1 MKHIQPF
8 QVFPVIPE
16 PLSFL
21 DTLSRNLWWSWQ
33 NDAKELYKRIDP
45 KLWEKSE
52 QNPIVFLTNT
62 PKERLEELAKDESFL
77 VHQKRIRD
85 NFVIAVLQRLNVPG
99 SPFQQDDVIA
109 YFSMEFGIHECIPLF
124 AGGLG
129 VLAGD
134 HLKAASDLM
143 LPMVGVGLLYK
154 HGYFRQ
160 FLSQDGMQQEEYP
173 ETDLYKIPV
182 EKALDLSGKSLYV
195 TVNGPNGNIRARV
208 WKVNIGRVPLYLLDT
223 NLPDNPPEIRDITA
237 NLYPANQNKRVAQ
250 EVLLGIGGMRALAA
264 MGIFP
269 TVVHLNEGHCTFASI
284 ERIDQ
289 IISKHN
295 VDLKTALEIVP
306 RSTVFTTHTPVIAG
320 HDVFPTDIV
329 KPYLQIYKEKLETS
343 EKEILSWGKPAWKD
357 SEGQFSMF
365 ILGLK
370 MAQYCNGVSKLHGSV
385 ARKMW
390 SHVWPERPVDEIPIT
405 HITNGVHVPS
415 WISHEISLLLD
426 RYLGSGWNKHPWDPA
441 LMNRIDGIYDEELW
455 HIHEIN
461 RTRLVRKCRELMI
474 KQYEKRNTPKLIM
487 NDVESVL
494 DQDALTIVF
503 ARRFAT
509 YKRSHLLFMDP
520 ERLESI
526 LTSKTHP
533 VQIIFAGKAHP
544 KDQEGKDLI
553 KYVIRFAQKPE
564 LRHHLIFLEDYD
576 INIARML
583 VQGADV
589 WLNTPRRPFEACG
602 TSGMKS
608 AINGGLNVGI
618 LDGWWCEGYSEG
630 RGWRIGKGEE
640 YFDSEYQDNV
650 ESQALYNVLSDEVIP
665 CFYDKKNNN
674 YSQIW
679 LSKMKES
686 MKMAMQY
693 FCSHVMVANYNKKF
707 YISSAK
713 NNRDL
718 LSNNSSKA
726 RALSFQ
732 RERLQSLWKLIS
744 IKPPKRKDQGPFR
757 VDDTIYVS
765 TEVFLGEIIPE
776 EVEVQLYY
784 GRIQSVDS
792 VTDGKA
798 EIMTVEKN
806 LGNGNYIY
814 NCAITCCD
822 TGRFGLTARVMPKGD
837 EWIKSTQEF
846 LTWA

>member
-8 QVFPVIPE
+8 QVFPIIPE

-62 PKERLEELAKDESFL
+62 PKERLEELAVDGSFL
-77 VHQKRIRD
+77 AHQKRIRD
-85 NFVIAVLQRLNVPG
+85 NFVISVLQKLDKPD
-99 SPFQQDDVIA
+99 SPFQHNDNIA

-143 LPMVGVGLLYK
+143 LPMTGVGLLYK

-208 WKVNIGRVPLYLLDT
+208 WKLSIGRIPLYLLDT

-237 NLYPANQNKRVAQ
+237 NLYPANQNKRLAQ
-250 EVLLGIGGMRALAA
+250 EVLLGIGGMRALAG

-269 TVVHLNEGHCTFASI
+269 SVVHLNEGHSTFAGI
-284 ERIDQ
+284 ERIAQ

-295 VDLKTALEIVP
+295 VDYKTALEIVP

-320 HDVFPTDIV
+320 HDVFPAEIV
-329 KPYLQIYKEKLETS
+329 KPYLESYKEELETS
-343 EKEILSWGKPAWKD
+343 EKEILSLGKPAWKD

-365 ILGLK
+365 ILGLR
-370 MAQYCNGVSKLHGSV
+370 MAQYCNGVSELHGSV

-390 SHVWPERPVDEIPIT
+390 SHVWPGKPVDEIPIS

-415 WISHEISLLLD
+415 WISYEISLLLD
-426 RYLGSGWNKHPWDPA
+426 RYLGTGWNKHPWDPA
-441 LMNRIDGIYDEELW
+441 IMNRIDGIYDEELW
-455 HIHEIN
+455 HVHEMN
-461 RTRLVRKCRELMI
+461 RTRLIRKCRELMI
-474 KQYEKRNTPKLIM
+474 KQYEKRNTPKMIM

-553 KYVIRFAQKPE
+553 KFVIRFAQKPE
-564 LRHHLIFLEDYD
+564 LRHHLIFLENYD
-576 INIARML
+576 INTARIL

-602 TSGMKS
+602 TSGMKA

-618 LDGWWCEGYSEG
+618 LDGWWCEGYSEE

-650 ESQALYNVLSDEVIP
+650 ESQALYNVLTDEVIP
-665 CFYDKKNNN
+665 CFYDKKSNN
-674 YSQIW
+674 YSQVW

-686 MKMAMQY
+686 MKMAMQN
-693 FCSHVMVANYNKKF
+693 FCSHVMVSNYTKHC
-707 YISSAK
+707 YVSSAE
-713 NNRDL
+713 NNRNL
-718 LSNNSSKA
+718 LLNSAAEA
-726 RALSFQ
+726 RAHSLQ
-732 RERLQSLWKLIS
+732 RERLRSLWKLIR
-744 IKPPKRKDQGPFR
+744 IEPPKRKDQGPFR
-757 VDDTIYVS
+757 VGDTVNVS

-776 EVEVQLYY
+776 EVDVQVYY
-784 GRIQSVDS
+784 GRIHSVDS
-792 VTDGKA
+792 VTDGKS
-798 EIMTVEKN
+798 EGMIVEEN
-806 LGNGNYIY
+806 LGNGCYIY
-814 NCAITCCD
+814 SCAITCSD
-822 TGRFGLTARVMPKGD
+822 TGRFGLTARVIPKGD
-837 EWIKSTQEF
+837 DWIKNTQDF

>member
-1 MKHIQPF
+1 MKNIQPF
-8 QVFPVIPE
+8 QVFPIIPE

-33 NDAKELYKRIDP
+33 SDAKELYKRIDP

-52 QNPIVFLTNT
+52 HNPIVFLTNT
-62 PKERLEELAKDESFL
+62 PKERLEELAEDGSFL
-77 VHQKRIRD
+77 VHQKRIEENFKNSVLSKPDMQGSIFQHDD
-85 NFVIAVLQRLNVPG
+85 N
-99 SPFQQDDVIA
+99 IA

-134 HLKAASDLM
+134 HLKAASDLK
-143 LPMVGVGLLYK
+143 LPMTGVGLLYK

-182 EKALDLSGKSLYV
+182 EKALDLSGKELYI
-195 TVNGPNGNIRARV
+195 TIDRPNGNIRARV
-208 WKVNIGRVPLYLLDT
+208 WKLNIGRIALYLLDT
-223 NLPDNPPEIRDITA
+223 NLSDNPPEVRDITA
-237 NLYPANQNKRVAQ
+237 NLYPANQNKRLAQ

-269 TVVHLNEGHCTFASI
+269 NVVHLNEGHCTFASI
-284 ERIDQ
+284 ERISQ

-295 VDLKTALEIVP
+295 IDLKTALEIVP

-320 HDVFPTDIV
+320 HDVFPVDIV
-329 KPYLQIYKEKLETS
+329 KPYIETYKEKLGAT
-343 EKEILSWGKPAWKD
+343 EKEILSWAKPAWKD
-357 SEGQFSMF
+357 GEGQFSMF

-390 SHVWPERPVDEIPIT
+390 AHAWPGRPVDEIPIT

-415 WISHEISLLLD
+415 WISYEIALLLD
-426 RYLGSGWNKHPWDPA
+426 RYLGHGWNKHPWDPVI
-441 LMNRIDGIYDEELW
+441 MNRIDGIYDEELW
-455 HIHEIN
+455 HIHEMN
-461 RTRLVRKCRELMI
+461 RTRLIRKCRELMV
-474 KQYEKRNTPKLIM
+474 KQYGKRNTPKSIM
-487 NDVESVL
+487 SDVESVL

-520 ERLESI
+520 DRLESI

-553 KYVIRFAQKPE
+553 KYVIRFAQKHE
-564 LRHHLIFLEDYD
+564 LRHRLIFLEDYD
-576 INIARML
+576 ISIAKIL

-618 LDGWWCEGYSEG
+618 LDGWWCEGYSEE
-630 RGWRIGKGEE
+630 RGWRIGNGEE

-650 ESQALYNVLSDEVIP
+650 ESQALYNLLTDEVIP
-665 CFYDKKNNN
+665 CYYDRKNNT
-674 YSQIW
+674 YSQVW
-679 LSKMKES
+679 VSKMKES

-693 FCSHVMVANYNKKF
+693 FCSHVMVSNYTKKF
-707 YISSAK
+707 YVSSAK
-713 NNRDL
+713 NNKSL
-718 LSNNSSKA
+718 LSDNSAEA
-726 RALSFQ
+726 RALSLQ
-732 RERLQSLWKLIS
+732 RERLSSLWKLIT
-744 IKPPKRKDQGPFR
+744 IEPPKRQNQGPFR
-757 VDDTIYVS
+757 VGDTVNVS
-765 TEVFLGEIIPE
+765 TEVFLGEILPE
-776 EVEVQLYY
+776 EVDVQIYY
-784 GRIQSVDS
+784 GKIQSVDS
-792 VTDGKA
+792 VTEGKA
-798 EIMTVEKN
+798 AVMTVEEN
-806 LGNGNYIY
+806 LGNGRYIY
-814 NCAITCCD
+814 SCAVTCCD
-822 TGRFGLTARVMPKGD
+822 TGRFGLTARIIPKGD
-837 EWIKSTQEF
+837 DWIKSTQEF
-846 LTWA
+846 LTWS